1 MYTSLRTIAALA
13 IAGLVIAGA
22 GTASA
27 ATVYVKV
34 KPNLSMRAQAPKI
47 VLPKICKNSISRNYM
62 GYTAKKCR

>member
-1 MYTSLRTIAALA
+1 MFTSLKTIAALA

-34 KPNLSMRAQAPKI
+34 KPKLSMKAQTPNI
-47 VLPKICKNSISRNYM
+47 TLPKICKNSISRTYM